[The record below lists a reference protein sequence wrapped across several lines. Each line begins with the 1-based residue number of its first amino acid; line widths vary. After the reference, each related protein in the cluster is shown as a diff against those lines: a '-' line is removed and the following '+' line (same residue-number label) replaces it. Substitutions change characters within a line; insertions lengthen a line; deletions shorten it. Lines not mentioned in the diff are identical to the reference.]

1 MRPNCPLRVELPGQS
16 FCSSIWWG
24 RQLIN
29 LHNVASSGKMTITA
43 DELLITEALHNRPP
57 RRRDL
62 AREIEAINNLARGMV
77 RQPDALQRRFVELA
91 LDLCRAGSAGISM
104 LEEGEHGQPLFRWT
118 ALTGEFA
125 PSIGGTTPRHFSPC
139 GLCLDRE
146 TAILV
151 SRPARLFEYF
161 NEAPAPI
168 IEALV
173 LPLHDADGRP
183 VGTIWIVAHDE
194 ERQFDATDVRILEQI
209 TSFFALATRM
219 ASDVADAVERLTRE
233 KRKRKTAEDAL
244 SRASRME
251 VLGQLTG
258 GLAHDFNNLL
268 TAILGN
274 LELVEMRLG
283 ADQMLRKM
291 VQTATRSAQ
300 RGAKLTE
307 QLLAFSRRQHLAS
320 QPIDLNTA
328 VSGMSEMLARTLGGG
343 MELRTKL
350 ADDLWPALI
359 DQTQVEVALLNLV
372 INARDAM
379 GVGGTIL
386 VGTRN
391 VRTDE
396 RNCSDDLAPG
406 EYVVLSVAD
415 AGEGMT
421 AEVLAKA
428 FEPFFTTKEI
438 GKGTGLGLSQV
449 YGLARQSGGTVR
461 IRSKP
466 GAGTEVEIY
475 VPRALGAAKPESP
488 RAEGDMAEATVRRRG
503 TVLIVD
509 DQEEVREI
517 AAIHLASLGYEIVQA
532 ANGRAALDLLESGRA
547 AAVDV
552 LLVDYAMP
560 GMSGAEVIRAAKR
573 TRPDLP
579 AVLMTGYADPDGLAE
594 DLRHA
599 ALLKKPFRLHE
610 LEAALDSARSPRARE
625 PASSNVI
632 SLARS
637 RR

>member
-1 MRPNCPLRVELPGQS
+1 
-16 FCSSIWWG
+16 
-24 RQLIN
+24 
-29 LHNVASSGKMTITA
+29 MTITS
-43 DELLITEALHNRPP
+43 DELLITEALHKRPARP
-57 RRRDL
+57 RDL
-62 AREIEAINNLARGMV
+62 AREIAAINDLARGMV
-77 RQPDALQRRFVELA
+77 RRPDALQRRFVELA

-104 LEEGEHGQPLFRWT
+104 LEEEEHGESLFRWT
-118 ALTGEFA
+118 ALAGEFA
-125 PSIGGTTPRHFSPC
+125 PFIGGTSPRHFSPC
-139 GLCLDRE
+139 GLCLDRDE
-146 TAILV
+146 AILV
-151 SRPARLFEYF
+151 SRPGRLFEYF
-161 NEAPAPI
+161 NEASAPI
-168 IEALV
+168 IEGLV
-173 LPLHDADGRP
+173 LPLRDAEGRP

-194 ERQFDATDVRILEQI
+194 ERQFDATDVAILEQI
-209 TSFFALATRM
+209 ASFFALATRM
-219 ASDVADAVERLTRE
+219 ASDVADAVERLTKE

-244 SRASRME
+244 SRATRME

-283 ADQMLRKM
+283 ADEMLRKM
-291 VQTATRSAQ
+291 VQTATRSAE

-343 MELRTKL
+343 MELRTAL

-359 DQTQVEVALLNLV
+359 DQTQIEVALLNLV

-391 VRTDE
+391 VRTDQ
-396 RNCSDDLAPG
+396 RDFSDDLAPG
-406 EYVVLSVAD
+406 DYVALSVAD
-415 AGEGMT
+415 SGEGMT

-428 FEPFFTTKEI
+428 FEPFFTTKEV

-466 GAGTEVEIY
+466 GAGTEVDIY
-475 VPRALGAAKPESP
+475 VPRALGASKPEQP
-488 RAEGDMAEATVRRRG
+488 QAAGDVGEATVRRG

-517 AAIHLASLGYEIVQA
+517 AAIHLEALGYEIIQA
-532 ANGRAALDLLESGRA
+532 ANGRAALDLLEVGGTP
-547 AAVDV
+547 VMDV

-560 GMSGAEVIRAAKR
+560 GISGAEVIRAAR
-573 TRPDLP
+573 QARPNLP
-579 AVLMTGYADPDGLAE
+579 AVLMTGYADADALGE
-594 DLRHA
+594 ELRHVV
-599 ALLKKPFRLHE
+599 LLKKPFRLHE
-610 LEAALDSARSPRARE
+610 LEAALDSPPSRASATRCR
-625 PASSNVI
+625 AGRF
-632 SLARS
+632 SLGDAHAIP
-637 RR
+637 

>member
-1 MRPNCPLRVELPGQS
+1 MFLRVELLGQS

-24 RQLIN
+24 QQLIN
-29 LHNVASSGKMTITA
+29 LDILDLEKARKMTITG
-43 DELLITEALHNRPP
+43 DELLITEALYNRPAQ
-57 RRRDL
+57 RRDL
-62 AREIEAINNLARGMV
+62 AREIEAINDLARDMV

-104 LEEGEHGQPLFRWT
+104 LEEGQHGQTLFRWT
-118 ALTGEFA
+118 ALAGEFA
-125 PSIGGTTPRHFSPC
+125 PYLGGTTPRHLSPC
-139 GLCLDRE
+139 GLCLDRD

-151 SRPARLFEYF
+151 SRPARVFEYF
-161 NEAPAPI
+161 NDASAPI
-168 IEALV
+168 IEGLV

-194 ERQFDATDVRILEQI
+194 ERQFDPNDVRILEQI

-283 ADQMLRKM
+283 TDQKLRKM

-343 MELRTKL
+343 MELRTEL
-350 ADDLWPALI
+350 AADLWPALI
-359 DQTQVEVALLNLV
+359 DQTQIEVALLNLV

-379 GVGGTIL
+379 DVGGTIL
-386 VGTRN
+386 VGTKN
-391 VRTDE
+391 VRTDG

-406 EYVVLSVAD
+406 DYVVLCVTD
-415 AGEGMT
+415 TGEGMT

-475 VPRALGAAKPESP
+475 VPRALGAAKPEPP
-488 RAEGDMAEATVRRRG
+488 RAEADMAAATVRRRG
-503 TVLIVD
+503 RVLIVD

-517 AAIHLASLGYEIVQA
+517 AAIHLMSLGYEIAQA
-532 ANGRAALDLLESGRA
+532 ANGRAALDILEGGRGA
-547 AAVDV
+547 GVDV

-560 GMSGAEVIRAAKR
+560 GISGAEVIRAAR
-573 TRPDLP
+573 LMRPDLP
-579 AVLMTGYADPDGLAE
+579 AVLMTGYADADGLGE
-594 DLRHA
+594 DPRHV

-610 LEAALDSARSPRARE
+610 LEAALDSASFPRARQ

>member
-1 MRPNCPLRVELPGQS
+1 
-16 FCSSIWWG
+16 
-24 RQLIN
+24 
-29 LHNVASSGKMTITA
+29 MTITV
-43 DELLITEALHNRPP
+43 DELLITEALQNRPA
-57 RRRDL
+57 RQRDL
-62 AREIEAINNLARGMV
+62 AREIKAINDLARGMV

-91 LDLCRAGSAGISM
+91 LDLCGAGSAGISM

-118 ALTGEFA
+118 ALAGEFA
-125 PSIGGTTPRHFSPC
+125 PYIGGTTPRHFSPC
-139 GLCLDRE
+139 GLCLDRD

-151 SRPARLFEYF
+151 SRPARLFDYF
-161 NEAPAPI
+161 NEASAPI
-168 IEALV
+168 IEGLV

-183 VGTIWIVAHDE
+183 VGTIWIAAHDE

-244 SRASRME
+244 SRATRME

-328 VSGMSEMLARTLGGG
+328 VSGMSEMLARTVGGG

-372 INARDAM
+372 LNARDAM
-379 GVGGTIL
+379 GIGGTIL

-406 EYVVLSVAD
+406 EYVVVSVAD
-415 AGEGMT
+415 TGEGMT
-421 AEVLAKA
+421 AKVLAKA

-475 VPRALGAAKPESP
+475 VPRALGATKPESP
-488 RAEGDMAEATVRRRG
+488 RAEGDMAEATVRRGG

-517 AAIHLASLGYEIVQA
+517 AAIHLESLGYEIVQA
-532 ANGRAALDLLESGRA
+532 ANGRAALDLLETGRA

-560 GMSGAEVIRAAKR
+560 GISGAEVIRAAKR

-579 AVLMTGYADPDGLAE
+579 AVLMTGYADPDGLGE

-625 PASSNVI
+625 PASGNVI

>member
-1 MRPNCPLRVELPGQS
+1 
-16 FCSSIWWG
+16 
-24 RQLIN
+24 
-29 LHNVASSGKMTITA
+29 MTITA
-43 DELLITEALHNRPP
+43 DELLITEALHKRPA
-57 RRRDL
+57 RQRDL
-62 AREIEAINNLARGMV
+62 AREIAAINDLARGMV
-77 RQPDALQRRFVELA
+77 RRPDALQRSFVELA

-104 LEEGEHGQPLFRWT
+104 LEEEEHGESLFRWT
-118 ALTGEFA
+118 ALAGEFA
-125 PSIGGTTPRHFSPC
+125 SFIGGTSPRHFSPC
-139 GLCLDRE
+139 GLCLDRDE
-146 TAILV
+146 AILV
-151 SRPARLFEYF
+151 SRPGRLFEYF
-161 NEAPAPI
+161 NEASAPI
-168 IEALV
+168 IEGLV
-173 LPLHDADGRP
+173 LPLCDAEGRP
-183 VGTIWIVAHDE
+183 VGTIWIVAHHE
-194 ERQFDATDVRILEQI
+194 KRQFDATDVAILEQI
-209 TSFFALATRM
+209 AGFFALATRM
-219 ASDVADAVERLTRE
+219 ASDVSDAVERLTKE

-244 SRASRME
+244 SRATRME

-283 ADQMLRKM
+283 ADEMLRKM

-343 MELRTKL
+343 MELRTAL

-359 DQTQVEVALLNLV
+359 DQTQIEVALLNLV
-372 INARDAM
+372 MNARDAM

-391 VRTDE
+391 VRTDQ
-396 RNCSDDLAPG
+396 RDFSDDLVPG
-406 EYVVLSVAD
+406 DYVALSVAD
-415 AGEGMT
+415 SGEGMT

-428 FEPFFTTKEI
+428 FEPFFTTKEV

-466 GAGTEVEIY
+466 GAGTEVDIY
-475 VPRALGAAKPESP
+475 VPRALGVTKPEQP
-488 RAEGDMAEATVRRRG
+488 QAAGDVAEATVRRG

-517 AAIHLASLGYEIVQA
+517 AAIHLEALGYEIIQA
-532 ANGRAALDLLESGRA
+532 ANGRAALDLLEVGGA
-547 AAVDV
+547 PAMDV

-560 GMSGAEVIRAAKR
+560 GISGAEVIRAAR
-573 TRPDLP
+573 QARPNLP
-579 AVLMTGYADPDGLAE
+579 AVLMTGYADADALGE
-594 DLRHA
+594 ELRHV

-610 LEAALDSARSPRARE
+610 LEAALDSAPLPRVRRR
-625 PASSNVI
+625 ASGNVI
-632 SLARS
+632 PLARS

>member
-1 MRPNCPLRVELPGQS
+1 
-16 FCSSIWWG
+16 
-24 RQLIN
+24 
-29 LHNVASSGKMTITA
+29 
-43 DELLITEALHNRPP
+43 
-57 RRRDL
+57 
-62 AREIEAINNLARGMV
+62 
-77 RQPDALQRRFVELA
+77 
-91 LDLCRAGSAGISM
+91 
-104 LEEGEHGQPLFRWT
+104 
-118 ALTGEFA
+118 
-125 PSIGGTTPRHFSPC
+125 
-139 GLCLDRE
+139 
-146 TAILV
+146 
-151 SRPARLFEYF
+151 
-161 NEAPAPI
+161 
-168 IEALV
+168 LV
-173 LPLHDADGRP
+173 LPLHDSDGRP

-194 ERQFDATDVRILEQI
+194 ERQFDANDVRILEQI

-283 ADQMLRKM
+283 TDQKLRKM

-343 MELRTKL
+343 MELRTEL
-350 ADDLWPALI
+350 AADLWPALI
-359 DQTQVEVALLNLV
+359 DQTQIEVALLNLV

-379 GVGGTIL
+379 DVGGTIL
-386 VGTRN
+386 VGTKN
-391 VRTDE
+391 VRTDG

-406 EYVVLSVAD
+406 DYVVLCVTD
-415 AGEGMT
+415 TGEGMT

-461 IRSKP
+461 IRRKP

-475 VPRALGAAKPESP
+475 VPRALGAAKPEPP
-488 RAEGDMAEATVRRRG
+488 RAEPDMAAATVRRRG
-503 TVLIVD
+503 RVLIVD

-517 AAIHLASLGYEIVQA
+517 AAIHLTSLGYEIAQA
-532 ANGRAALDLLESGRA
+532 ANGRAALDILEGGRGA
-547 AAVDV
+547 GVDV

-560 GMSGAEVIRAAKR
+560 GISGAEVIRAAR
-573 TRPDLP
+573 LMRPDLP
-579 AVLMTGYADPDGLAE
+579 AVLMTGYADADGLGE
-594 DLRHA
+594 HPRHV
-599 ALLKKPFRLHE
+599 ALLKKPWRQSLPKPTGGS
-610 LEAALDSARSPRARE
+610 AAGSSERNHFATCGLSGPRR
-625 PASSNVI
+625 
-632 SLARS
+632 
-637 RR
+637 

>member
-1 MRPNCPLRVELPGQS
+1 
-16 FCSSIWWG
+16 
-24 RQLIN
+24 
-29 LHNVASSGKMTITA
+29 MTITA
-43 DELLITEALHNRPP
+43 DELLITEALHKRPA
-57 RRRDL
+57 RQRDL
-62 AREIEAINNLARGMV
+62 AREIAAINDLARGMV
-77 RQPDALQRRFVELA
+77 RRPDALQRRFVELA

-104 LEEGEHGQPLFRWT
+104 LEEEERGASLFRWT
-118 ALTGEFA
+118 ALAGEFA
-125 PSIGGTTPRHFSPC
+125 PFIGGTSPRHFSPC
-139 GLCLDRE
+139 GLCIDQDK
-146 TAILV
+146 AILV

-161 NEAPAPI
+161 NEASAPI
-168 IEALV
+168 IEGLV
-173 LPLHDADGRP
+173 VPLRDAEGRP

-194 ERQFDATDVRILEQI
+194 ERQFDATDVAILQQI
-209 TSFFALATRM
+209 SSFFALATRM
-219 ASDVADAVERLTRE
+219 ASDVADAVERLTKE

-244 SRASRME
+244 SRATRME

-283 ADQMLRKM
+283 ADEMLRKM

-343 MELRTKL
+343 MELRTAL

-359 DQTQVEVALLNLV
+359 DQTQIEVALLNLV

-396 RNCSDDLAPG
+396 RDFPDDLAPG
-406 EYVVLSVAD
+406 DYVALSVAD
-415 AGEGMT
+415 SGEGMT

-428 FEPFFTTKEI
+428 FEPFFTTKEV

-466 GAGTEVEIY
+466 GAGTEVDIY
-475 VPRALGAAKPESP
+475 LPRARGVIKPEQP
-488 RAEGDMAEATVRRRG
+488 QAAGDVVEATVRRG

-517 AAIHLASLGYEIVQA
+517 AAIHLEALGYEIIQA
-532 ANGRAALDLLESGRA
+532 ANGRAALDLLEVGEA
-547 AAVDV
+547 PAMDV

-560 GMSGAEVIRAAKR
+560 GISGAEVIRAAR
-573 TRPDLP
+573 QARPNLP
-579 AVLMTGYADPDGLAE
+579 AVLMTGYADADALGE
-594 DLRHA
+594 ELRHV

-610 LEAALDSARSPRARE
+610 LEAALDSAPLLRVRRRA
-625 PASSNVI
+625 SGNVI
-632 SLARS
+632 PLARS

>member
-1 MRPNCPLRVELPGQS
+1 
-16 FCSSIWWG
+16 
-24 RQLIN
+24 
-29 LHNVASSGKMTITA
+29 MTITS
-43 DELLITEALHNRPP
+43 DELLITEALHKRPARP
-57 RRRDL
+57 RDL
-62 AREIEAINNLARGMV
+62 AREIAAINDLARGMV
-77 RQPDALQRRFVELA
+77 RRPDALQRRFVELA

-104 LEEGEHGQPLFRWT
+104 LEEEEHGESLFRWT
-118 ALTGEFA
+118 ALAGEFA
-125 PSIGGTTPRHFSPC
+125 PFIGGTSPRHFSPC
-139 GLCLDRE
+139 GLCLDRDE
-146 TAILV
+146 AILV
-151 SRPARLFEYF
+151 SRPGRLFEYF
-161 NEAPAPI
+161 NEASAPI
-168 IEALV
+168 IEGLV
-173 LPLHDADGRP
+173 VPLRDAEGRP

-194 ERQFDATDVRILEQI
+194 ERQFDATDVAILQQI
-209 TSFFALATRM
+209 SSFFARATRM
-219 ASDVADAVERLTRE
+219 ASDVADAVERLTKE
-233 KRKRKTAEDAL
+233 KSKRKTAEDAL
-244 SRASRME
+244 SRATRME

-283 ADQMLRKM
+283 ADEMLRKM

-307 QLLAFSRRQHLAS
+307 QLLAFSRRQHLVS

-343 MELRTKL
+343 MELRTAL

-359 DQTQVEVALLNLV
+359 DQTQIEVALLNLV

-391 VRTDE
+391 VRTDQ
-396 RNCSDDLAPG
+396 RDFSDDLAPG
-406 EYVVLSVAD
+406 DYVALSVAD
-415 AGEGMT
+415 SGEGMT

-428 FEPFFTTKEI
+428 FEPFFTTKEV

-466 GAGTEVEIY
+466 GAGTEVDIY
-475 VPRALGAAKPESP
+475 VPRALGASKPEQP
-488 RAEGDMAEATVRRRG
+488 QAAGDVGEATVRRG

-517 AAIHLASLGYEIVQA
+517 AAIHLEALGYEIIQA
-532 ANGRAALDLLESGRA
+532 ASGRAALDLLEVGGA
-547 AAVDV
+547 PAMDV

-560 GMSGAEVIRAAKR
+560 GISGAEVIRAAR
-573 TRPDLP
+573 QARPNLP
-579 AVLMTGYADPDGLAE
+579 AVLMTGYADADPLGDE
-594 DLRHA
+594 FRHV

-610 LEAALDSARSPRARE
+610 LEAALDSAPSPRVRRR
-625 PASSNVI
+625 ASGNVI
-632 SLARS
+632 PLARS

>member
-1 MRPNCPLRVELPGQS
+1 
-16 FCSSIWWG
+16 
-24 RQLIN
+24 
-29 LHNVASSGKMTITA
+29 MTITV
-43 DELLITEALHNRPP
+43 DELLITEALQNRPA
-57 RRRDL
+57 RQRDL
-62 AREIEAINNLARGMV
+62 AREIKAINDLARGMV

-91 LDLCRAGSAGISM
+91 LDLCGAGSAGISM

-118 ALTGEFA
+118 ALAGEFA
-125 PSIGGTTPRHFSPC
+125 PYIGGTTPRHFSPC
-139 GLCLDRE
+139 GLCLDRD

-151 SRPARLFEYF
+151 SRPARLFDYF
-161 NEAPAPI
+161 NEASAPI
-168 IEALV
+168 IEGLV

-183 VGTIWIVAHDE
+183 VGTIWIAAHDE

-244 SRASRME
+244 SRATRME

-328 VSGMSEMLARTLGGG
+328 VSGMSEMLARTVGGG

-372 INARDAM
+372 LNARDAM
-379 GVGGTIL
+379 GIGGTIL

-396 RNCSDDLAPG
+396 TNCSDDLAPG
-406 EYVVLSVAD
+406 EYVVVSVAD
-415 AGEGMT
+415 TGEGMT
-421 AEVLAKA
+421 AKVLAKA

-475 VPRALGAAKPESP
+475 VPRALGATKPESP

-517 AAIHLASLGYEIVQA
+517 AAIHLESLGYEIVQA

-560 GMSGAEVIRAAKR
+560 GISGAEVIRAAKR

-579 AVLMTGYADPDGLAE
+579 AVLMTGYADPDGLGE

-625 PASSNVI
+625 PASGNVI

>member
-1 MRPNCPLRVELPGQS
+1 
-16 FCSSIWWG
+16 
-24 RQLIN
+24 
-29 LHNVASSGKMTITA
+29 MTITA
-43 DELLITEALHNRPP
+43 DKLLITEALHRRLARP
-57 RRRDL
+57 RDL
-62 AREIEAINNLARGMV
+62 AREIEAMNDLACGMV

-104 LEEGEHGQPLFRWT
+104 LEEGERGQPLFRWT
-118 ALTGEFA
+118 ALAGEFA
-125 PSIGGTTPRHFSPC
+125 PYIGGTTPRHFSPC
-139 GLCLDRE
+139 GLCLDRD

-161 NEAPAPI
+161 NEASAAI
-168 IEALV
+168 VEGLV
-173 LPLHDADGRP
+173 VPLRDADGRS
-183 VGTIWIVAHDE
+183 VGTIWIAAHDE
-194 ERQFDATDVRILEQI
+194 ERQFDAADVAILEQI
-209 TSFFALATRM
+209 AGFFALATRM
-219 ASDVADAVERLTRE
+219 ASDVADAVERVTNE
-233 KRKRKTAEDAL
+233 KRKRKAAEDAL
-244 SRASRME
+244 SRATRME

-291 VQTATRSAQ
+291 VQAATRSAQ

-343 MELRTKL
+343 MELQTAL

-359 DQTQVEVALLNLV
+359 DQTQIEVALLNLV

-379 GVGGTIL
+379 AVGGRIL

-391 VRTDE
+391 LRIDQGD
-396 RNCSDDLAPG
+396 RADDLATG
-406 EYVVLSVAD
+406 DYVVLSVTD
-415 AGEGMT
+415 TGEGMT
-421 AEVLAKA
+421 EEVLAKA
-428 FEPFFTTKEI
+428 FEPFFTTKEV

-461 IRSKP
+461 IRSKT

-475 VPRALGAAKPESP
+475 VPRAVGTAKPEP
-488 RAEGDMAEATVRRRG
+488 PQAEQDMVEATVRRRG
-503 TVLIVD
+503 TVLVVD

-517 AAIHLASLGYEIVQA
+517 AAIHLESLGYDIVQA
-532 ANGRAALDLLESGRA
+532 ANGRAALDLVDAGGA
-547 AAVDV
+547 ANVDV

-560 GMSGAEVIRAAKR
+560 GISGAEVIRVARQA
-573 TRPDLP
+573 RPEMP
-579 AVLMTGYADPDGLAE
+579 AVLMTGYADADALGE
-594 DLRHA
+594 DLRHVV
-599 ALLKKPFRLHE
+599 LLKKPFRLHD
-610 LEAALDSARSPRARE
+610 LEAALDSAPLPRARRR
-625 PASSNVI
+625 ATGNVI
-632 SLARS
+632 SLDRS

>member
-1 MRPNCPLRVELPGQS
+1 MS
-16 FCSSIWWG
+16 FSSPRLYTVG
-24 RQLIN
+24 
-29 LHNVASSGKMTITA
+29 
-43 DELLITEALHNRPP
+43 PP
-57 RRRDL
+57 RQRDL
-62 AREIEAINNLARGMV
+62 AREVAAINDLARGMV
-77 RQPDALQRRFVELA
+77 RRPDALQRRFVELA

-104 LEEGEHGQPLFRWT
+104 LEEEEHGESLFRWT
-118 ALTGEFA
+118 ALAGEFA
-125 PSIGGTTPRHFSPC
+125 PFIGGTSPRHFSPC
-139 GLCLDRE
+139 GLCLDRDE
-146 TAILV
+146 AILV
-151 SRPARLFEYF
+151 SRPGRLFEYF
-161 NEAPAPI
+161 NEASAPI
-168 IEALV
+168 IEGLV
-173 LPLHDADGRP
+173 LPLRDAEGRP

-194 ERQFDATDVRILEQI
+194 ERQFDATDVAILEQI
-209 TSFFALATRM
+209 ASFFALATRM
-219 ASDVADAVERLTRE
+219 ASDVADAVERLTKE

-244 SRASRME
+244 SRATRME

-283 ADQMLRKM
+283 ADEMLRKM
-291 VQTATRSAQ
+291 VQTATRSAE

-343 MELRTKL
+343 MELRTAL

-359 DQTQVEVALLNLV
+359 DQTQIEVALLNLV

-391 VRTDE
+391 VRTDQ
-396 RNCSDDLAPG
+396 RDFSDDLAPG
-406 EYVVLSVAD
+406 DYVALSVAD
-415 AGEGMT
+415 SGEGMT

-428 FEPFFTTKEI
+428 FEPFFTTKEV

-466 GAGTEVEIY
+466 GAGTEVDIY
-475 VPRALGAAKPESP
+475 VPRALGASKPEQP
-488 RAEGDMAEATVRRRG
+488 QAAGDVGEATVRRG

-517 AAIHLASLGYEIVQA
+517 AAIHLEALGYEIIQA
-532 ANGRAALDLLESGRA
+532 ANGRAALDLLEVGGTP
-547 AAVDV
+547 VMDV

-560 GMSGAEVIRAAKR
+560 GISGAEVIRAAR
-573 TRPDLP
+573 QARPNLP
-579 AVLMTGYADPDGLAE
+579 AVLMTGYADADALGE
-594 DLRHA
+594 ELRHVV
-599 ALLKKPFRLHE
+599 LLKKPFRLHE
-610 LEAALDSARSPRARE
+610 LEAALDSP
-625 PASSNVI
+625 PC
-632 SLARS
+632 
-637 RR
+637 RRFDAAQVAM

>member
-1 MRPNCPLRVELPGQS
+1 
-16 FCSSIWWG
+16 
-24 RQLIN
+24 
-29 LHNVASSGKMTITA
+29 MTITA
-43 DELLITEALHNRPP
+43 DELLITEALHKRPA
-57 RRRDL
+57 RQRDL
-62 AREIEAINNLARGMV
+62 AREIAAINDLARGMV
-77 RQPDALQRRFVELA
+77 RRPDALQRRFVELA

-104 LEEGEHGQPLFRWT
+104 LEEEEHGESLFRWT
-118 ALTGEFA
+118 ALAGEFA
-125 PSIGGTTPRHFSPC
+125 PFSGGTSPRHFSPC
-139 GLCLDRE
+139 GLCLDRDE
-146 TAILV
+146 AILV
-151 SRPARLFEYF
+151 SRPGRLFEYF
-161 NEAPAPI
+161 NEASAPI
-168 IEALV
+168 IEGLV
-173 LPLHDADGRP
+173 LPLRDAEGRP

-194 ERQFDATDVRILEQI
+194 ERQFDTTDVAILEQI
-209 TSFFALATRM
+209 ASFFALATRM
-219 ASDVADAVERLTRE
+219 ASDVADAVERLTKE

-244 SRASRME
+244 SRATRME

-283 ADQMLRKM
+283 ADEMLRKM
-291 VQTATRSAQ
+291 VQTATRSAE

-343 MELRTKL
+343 MELRTAL

-359 DQTQVEVALLNLV
+359 DQTQIEVALLNLV

-396 RNCSDDLAPG
+396 RDFPDDLAPG
-406 EYVVLSVAD
+406 DYVALSVAD
-415 AGEGMT
+415 SGEGMT

-428 FEPFFTTKEI
+428 FEPFFTTKEV

-466 GAGTEVEIY
+466 GAGTEVDIY
-475 VPRALGAAKPESP
+475 VPRALGATKPEQP
-488 RAEGDMAEATVRRRG
+488 QAAGDVGEATVRRG

-517 AAIHLASLGYEIVQA
+517 AAIHLEALGYEIIQA
-532 ANGRAALDLLESGRA
+532 ANGRAALDLLEVGGTP
-547 AAVDV
+547 VMDV

-560 GMSGAEVIRAAKR
+560 GISGAEVIRAAR
-573 TRPDLP
+573 QARPNLP
-579 AVLMTGYADPDGLAE
+579 AVLMTGYADADALGE
-594 DLRHA
+594 ELRHVV
-599 ALLKKPFRLHE
+599 LLKKPFRLHE
-610 LEAALDSARSPRARE
+610 LEAALDSAPLPRVRRR
-625 PASSNVI
+625 ASGNVI
-632 SLARS
+632 PLARS

>member
-1 MRPNCPLRVELPGQS
+1 
-16 FCSSIWWG
+16 
-24 RQLIN
+24 
-29 LHNVASSGKMTITA
+29 MTITS
-43 DELLITEALHNRPP
+43 DELLITEALHKRPARP
-57 RRRDL
+57 RDL
-62 AREIEAINNLARGMV
+62 AREIAAINDLARGMV
-77 RQPDALQRRFVELA
+77 RRPDALQRRFVELA

-104 LEEGEHGQPLFRWT
+104 LEEEEHGESLFRWT
-118 ALTGEFA
+118 ALAGEFA
-125 PSIGGTTPRHFSPC
+125 PFIGGTSPRHFSPC
-139 GLCLDRE
+139 GLCLDRDE
-146 TAILV
+146 AILV
-151 SRPARLFEYF
+151 SRPGRLFEYF
-161 NEAPAPI
+161 NEASAPI
-168 IEALV
+168 IEGLV
-173 LPLHDADGRP
+173 LPLRDAEGRP

-194 ERQFDATDVRILEQI
+194 ERQFDATDVAILEQI
-209 TSFFALATRM
+209 ASFFALATRM
-219 ASDVADAVERLTRE
+219 ASDVADAVERLTKE

-244 SRASRME
+244 SRATRME

-283 ADQMLRKM
+283 ADEMLRKM
-291 VQTATRSAQ
+291 VQTATRSAE

-343 MELRTKL
+343 MELRTAL

-359 DQTQVEVALLNLV
+359 DQTQIEVALLNLV

-391 VRTDE
+391 VRTDQ
-396 RNCSDDLAPG
+396 RDFSDDLAPG
-406 EYVVLSVAD
+406 DYVALSVAD
-415 AGEGMT
+415 SGEGMT

-428 FEPFFTTKEI
+428 FEPFFTTKEV

-466 GAGTEVEIY
+466 GAGTEVDIY
-475 VPRALGAAKPESP
+475 VPRALGASKPEQP
-488 RAEGDMAEATVRRRG
+488 QAAGDVGEATVRRG

-517 AAIHLASLGYEIVQA
+517 AAIHLEALGYEIIQA
-532 ANGRAALDLLESGRA
+532 ANGRAALDLLEVGGTP
-547 AAVDV
+547 VMDV

-560 GMSGAEVIRAAKR
+560 GISGAEVIRAAR
-573 TRPDLP
+573 QARPNLP
-579 AVLMTGYADPDGLAE
+579 AVLMTGYADA
-594 DLRHA
+594 DLIQF
-599 ALLKKPFRLHE
+599 LLSIGIRFRV
-610 LEAALDSARSPRARE
+610 DSRWRDRARRRGR
-625 PASSNVI
+625 AILRV
-632 SLARS
+632 ARD
-637 RR
+637 RREKHQRDSCRHRRKA

>member
-1 MRPNCPLRVELPGQS
+1 
-16 FCSSIWWG
+16 
-24 RQLIN
+24 
-29 LHNVASSGKMTITA
+29 MTITA
-43 DELLITEALHNRPP
+43 DELLITEALHKRPA
-57 RRRDL
+57 RQRDL
-62 AREIEAINNLARGMV
+62 AREIAAINDLARGMV
-77 RQPDALQRRFVELA
+77 RRPDALQRRFVELA

-104 LEEGEHGQPLFRWT
+104 LEEEEHGESLFRWT
-118 ALTGEFA
+118 ALAGEFA
-125 PSIGGTTPRHFSPC
+125 PFIGGTSPRHFSPC
-139 GLCLDRE
+139 GLCIDQDK
-146 TAILV
+146 AILV

-161 NEAPAPI
+161 NEASAPI
-168 IEALV
+168 IEGLV
-173 LPLHDADGRP
+173 VPLRDAEGRP

-194 ERQFDATDVRILEQI
+194 ERQFDATDVAILQQI
-209 TSFFALATRM
+209 SSFFALATRM
-219 ASDVADAVERLTRE
+219 ASDVADAVERLTKE

-244 SRASRME
+244 SRATRME

-283 ADQMLRKM
+283 ADEMLRKM

-307 QLLAFSRRQHLAS
+307 QLLAFSRRQHLVS

-343 MELRTKL
+343 MELRTAL

-359 DQTQVEVALLNLV
+359 DQTQIEVALLNLV

-396 RNCSDDLAPG
+396 RDFPDDLAPG
-406 EYVVLSVAD
+406 EYVALSVAD
-415 AGEGMT
+415 SGEGMT

-428 FEPFFTTKEI
+428 FEPFFTTKEV

-466 GAGTEVEIY
+466 GAGTEVDIY
-475 VPRALGAAKPESP
+475 VPRALGVTKPEQP
-488 RAEGDMAEATVRRRG
+488 QAAGDVAEATVRRG

-517 AAIHLASLGYEIVQA
+517 AAIHLEALGYEIIQA
-532 ANGRAALDLLESGRA
+532 ANGRAALDLLEVGGTP
-547 AAVDV
+547 VMDV

-560 GMSGAEVIRAAKR
+560 GISGAEVIRAAR
-573 TRPDLP
+573 QARPNLP
-579 AVLMTGYADPDGLAE
+579 AVLMTGYADADALGE
-594 DLRHA
+594 ELRHVV
-599 ALLKKPFRLHE
+599 LLKKPFRLHE
-610 LEAALDSARSPRARE
+610 LEAALDSAPLPQVRRH
-625 PASSNVI
+625 ASGNVI
-632 SLARS
+632 PLAQS